1 MRPRRTGRA
10 TGKRKTDSKSSIA
23 RVSADELERLA
34 DDTNWERV
42 RELTDEEIEQ
52 AAAADPD
59 AVPVM
64 SEHEWLRDA
73 RWVMPAEGGKE
84 AISIRLDRNV
94 LEWFRAQGPR
104 YQSRI
109 NAVLRAYVRAWERTR

>member
-1 MRPRRTGRA
+1 M
-10 TGKRKTDSKSSIA
+10 
-23 RVSADELERLA
+23 SADELERLA
-34 DDTNWERV
+34 DYTDWEHV
-42 RELTDEEIEQ
+42 RGLTDEEIEQ

-64 SEHEWLRDA
+64 SEREWLKDA
-73 RWVMPAEGGKE
+73 RWVMPPEGGKE

-109 NAVLRAYVRAWERTR
+109 NAVLRAYVRARERVR